1 MILKSWTV
9 FTGLKIF
16 TAQKDRKREEKKSE
30 GKIIPRR
37 KELEREETDQQ
48 TEIQTELGSAAPA

>member
-16 TAQKDRKREEKKSE
+16 TAQKDRKREEKK
-30 GKIIPRR
+30 K
-37 KELEREETDQQ
+37 K
-48 TEIQTELGSAAPA
+48 